1 MNINE
6 LPYVLRLLWKIFP
19 AYVANASPL
28 IFVKKG
34 HPIDLNK
41 NFIDKKPILGK
52 GKTIEGF
59 MVGTIIGTI
68 TGLIQG
74 QGSTALTL
82 SIGAMLGDLSG
93 SFIKR
98 RLNISRGS
106 PAPIIDQSMLLLG
119 AVLLTNL
126 FFTEIFDLTDLFV
139 LILITIPI
147 HFITNVVAYLLKIK
161 NVPW

>member
-1 MNINE
+1 MNNDDLIHILKLIWN
-6 LPYVLRLLWKIFP
+6 IFP

-34 HPIDLNK
+34 HPIDLNRK
-41 NFIDKKPILGK
+41 FIDGKPIFGK

-59 MVGTIIGTI
+59 LIGVILGTI
-68 TGLIQG
+68 TGLVQG
-74 QGSTALTL
+74 HGLISFTL
-82 SIGAMLGDLSG
+82 SIGAMIGDVSG

-98 RLNISRGS
+98 RLSISRGK
-106 PAPIIDQSMLLLG
+106 PAPIIDQTMFLLG
-119 AVLLTNL
+119 AILLTNL
-126 FFTEIFDLTDLFV
+126 TYEKTFNFIDIIT

-147 HFITNVVAYLLKIK
+147 HFITNVIAYLLKIK